1 MNIFDDLNAKATPS
15 YLTRPAVDLST
26 QMTHSEFTDTMCE
39 AKLVVTILEKFGY
52 VSSIIGG
59 ALRVAALGG
68 TTQDVDIAVLVDGV
82 EGLSTLEKEVDQ
94 ILNNIPWCGEEF
106 QYSHAR
112 SYSDSDGFLA
122 DWRSGKI
129 NLIAYN
135 TNCYPTIK
143 SLVDQ
148 FDLTINQWYVSPTT
162 GVTNDHLKYD
172 YGTPVV
178 EVNPKRDCQGHTL
191 RLSDRIQ
198 RFKLI
203 YPHFNWSKVDVL
215 LNRDGVLV

>member
-1 MNIFDDLNAKATPS
+1 MNTFNELNTTAS
-15 YLTRPAVDLST
+15 YLTRPAADLST
-26 QMTHSEFTDTMCE
+26 QMTIKEWEHNLCNAELTV
-39 AKLVVTILEKFGY
+39 KVLERLGY
-52 VSSIIGG
+52 AVSIVGG

-82 EGLSTLEKEVDQ
+82 DGLSRLENDVHEV
-94 ILNNIPWCGEEF
+94 LNRVPLCDEEF
-106 QYSHAR
+106 RYSHER

-122 DWRSGKI
+122 DWRSGKV

-135 TNCYPTIK
+135 SNCYPTIK

-148 FDLTINQWYVSPTT
+148 FDLNINQWYVHPTK
-162 GVTNDHLKYD
+162 GMVNDYIEFDNH
-172 YGTPVV
+172 VV
-178 EVNPKRDCQGHTL
+178 SVIVNPKRDCQGHTL
-191 RLSDRIQ
+191 RLADRIQ

>member
-1 MNIFDDLNAKATPS
+1 MNTSNELNATAS
-15 YLTRPAVDLST
+15 YLTRPAADLST
-26 QMTHSEFTDTMCE
+26 QMTNSEFTDAMCD
-39 AKLVVTILEKFGY
+39 AKLVVSILEKMDY
-52 VSSIIGG
+52 NVSIIGG
-59 ALRVAALGG
+59 ALRVVALGG
-68 TTQDVDIAVLVDGV
+68 TTQDVDIAVLVDGTD
-82 EGLSTLEKEVDQ
+82 GLNILEQEVNQ
-94 ILNNIPWCGEEF
+94 VLNNIPWYGEEF
-106 QYSHAR
+106 SYSHTR

-122 DWRSGKI
+122 DWRSGRV

-135 TNCYPTIK
+135 SNCYPTIK

-148 FDLTINQWYVSPTT
+148 FDLNINQWYVHPTT
-162 GVTNDHLKYD
+162 GVTNDYLD
-172 YGTPVV
+172 YSDGILSVHI
-178 EVNPKRDCQGHTL
+178 NPKRDCQGHTL